1 MSATFPRA
9 QALRVSEIWRYPV
22 KSLRGEQLAHT
33 RVTADGV
40 AGDRLVHVAD
50 SGGLLTGR
58 TRHRLL
64 SLDARTGPTGQP
76 LVTGRPWDSPEA
88 AAAVREAAGPDARLV
103 ADPASARF
111 DILPLLVL
119 TRAEADA
126 LDIDLRRLRPNIVI
140 DGALPEQER
149 DWPGRALRIGTTV
162 IGVHS
167 LRPRCV
173 VTTID
178 PDTGEQ
184 DLEVFRRIRRQRD
197 ASLALNCWI
206 LQPGQLSVGDDVEVL
221 DVPPLPDQRAM
232 PSPGGWVTGAPY
244 RRSPHESPVT

>member
-1 MSATFPRA
+1 DT
-9 QALRVSEIWRYPV
+9 V
-22 KSLRGEQLAHT
+22 G
-33 RVTADGV
+33 
-40 AGDRLVHVAD
+40 LV
-50 SGGLLTGR
+50 TGR

-64 SLDARTGPTGQP
+64 TLDASTGPSGQP
-76 LVTGRPWDSPEA
+76 LVAGHPWDSPEA
-88 AAAVREAAGPDARLV
+88 AAAIREAAGPDARLV
-103 ADPASARF
+103 ADATSERF

-126 LDIDLRRLRPNIVI
+126 LDINLRRLRPNIVI

-167 LRPRCV
+167 LRPRCI

-184 DLEVFRRIRRQRD
+184 DLEVFRRIRR
-197 ASLALNCWI
+197 
-206 LQPGQLSVGDDVEVL
+206 
-221 DVPPLPDQRAM
+221 
-232 PSPGGWVTGAPY
+232 
-244 RRSPHESPVT
+244 RRG